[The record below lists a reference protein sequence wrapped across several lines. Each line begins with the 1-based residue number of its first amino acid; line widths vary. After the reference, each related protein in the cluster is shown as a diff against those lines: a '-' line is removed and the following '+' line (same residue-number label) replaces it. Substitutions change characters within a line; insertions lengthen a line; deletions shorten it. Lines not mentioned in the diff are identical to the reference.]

1 MRSANS
7 GRLGSLVVH
16 ARRNNYKKQPTR
28 ARNNPK
34 DIPESTDFRKSKT
47 SLSKSKEKVS
57 AEEEKLLSKEE
68 EAKIVTRVDMAD
80 ARYVVEDHRNGDA
93 NIELDANKRQ
103 FTGLTKE
110 ELMKYAEDPFW
121 VRLRWFMFILFWSLW
136 LCMLAAAIAIILQA
150 PKCAPPPPKT
160 WYEKGP
166 LVDMSA
172 VESFEELEAELPQLK
187 SNQVQG
193 IFTYVCKDTYEVLEE
208 PSCLQK
214 FKDFVTKAKDYGI
227 KVIVDL
233 TANSVGTNHS
243 WFALSENRSAGYEQ
257 YFLWA
262 DGAGFGED
270 HTLNP
275 PNNWISKQDESA
287 WSYSERRKQFYLH
300 QLSREQADL
309 NFTNPEVVRRF
320 DDVLKLWM
328 QAGAYGVRL
337 MDARYLVVNSSLA
350 EEQPERSG
358 AALGAT
364 HSQHAYWQHRHSR
377 DQPALLPL
385 LQHWAHLVDH
395 APPNTGI
402 GETVFTLSEM
412 TRPELFL
419 LRANVSGALRPA
431 SAAPL
436 PAARPADLAAAL
448 NTRLPY
454 WPALQVEDGEESEV
468 WMLSALLPAAPVLA
482 SSQLLAH
489 NDTEIVSWERVWSL
503 RGDASVEHGRYSV
516 AAVPDQDGQYNL
528 IACARWKA
536 GHTGYVAVYNA
547 GETAHANLTAPA
559 PALSALPARLAVHHV
574 SHAAALQ
581 TNYTVNMEVEAASV
595 LVPAKSAL
603 LLSFVPNAAVE
614 E

>member
-1 MRSANS
+1 MEHGRGRAPSSHDANALQLYHICQSLRDPMRSANS
-7 GRLGSLVVH
+7 GRLGSLVVY
-16 ARRNNYKKQPTR
+16 ARRNNYNKKP
-28 ARNNPK
+28 ARPRNSPQ
-34 DIPESTDFRKSKT
+34 DISESTDFRKSKT

-68 EAKIVTRVDMAD
+68 EAKVVTRVDMAD
-80 ARYVVEDHRNGDA
+80 ARYVVEDHKNGDA

-136 LCMLAAAIAIILQA
+136 LCMLAAAIAIIVRA

-166 LVDMSA
+166 LVDMSS
-172 VESFEELEAELPQLK
+172 VESFEELETELPLLK

-208 PSCLQK
+208 PTCLQK

-243 WFALSENRSAGYEQ
+243 WFTLSENRTAGYEQ

-270 HTLNP
+270 HKPNP
-275 PNNWISKQDESA
+275 PNNW
-287 WSYSERRKQFYLH
+287 
-300 QLSREQADL
+300 
-309 NFTNPEVVRRF
+309 
-320 DDVLKLWM
+320 
-328 QAGAYGVRL
+328 
-337 MDARYLVVNSSLA
+337 
-350 EEQPERSG
+350 QPERG
-358 AALGAT
+358 AMSLGAT

-377 DQPALLPL
+377 DLPTLLPL

-395 APPNTGI
+395 AQPNTGL
-402 GETVFTLSEM
+402 GETVFTLWESV
-412 TRPELFL
+412 RPELFL
-419 LRANVSGALRPA
+419 VRANVSGVLRPA

-436 PAARPADLAAAL
+436 NTARPADLAAAL
-448 NTRLPY
+448 SIRLPH
-454 WPALQVEDGEESEV
+454 WPAIQLEEDEESEV
-468 WMLSALLPAAPVLA
+468 WMMSALLPAAPVLA
-482 SSQLLAH
+482 RTQLLAN
-489 NDTEIVSWERVWSL
+489 NDTDMVSWERVWAL
-503 RGDASVEHGRYSV
+503 RSDASVEHGRYSV
-516 AAVPDQDGQYNL
+516 SAVPDQDGQNTF

-536 GHTGYVAVYNA
+536 GHTGYVALYNA
-547 GETAHANLTAPA
+547 GETARANLTAPA

-574 SHAAALQ
+574 SHTSALL
-581 TNYTVNMEVEAASV
+581 TNYTVNMEVETSSV

>member
-1 MRSANS
+1 
-7 GRLGSLVVH
+7 
-16 ARRNNYKKQPTR
+16 
-28 ARNNPK
+28 
-34 DIPESTDFRKSKT
+34 
-47 SLSKSKEKVS
+47 
-57 AEEEKLLSKEE
+57 
-68 EAKIVTRVDMAD
+68 MAD
-80 ARYVVEDHRNGDA
+80 ARYVVEDHKNGDA

-136 LCMLAAAIAIILQA
+136 LCMLAAAIAIIVRA

-166 LVDMSA
+166 LVDMSS
-172 VESFEELEAELPQLK
+172 VESFEELETELPLLK

-208 PSCLQK
+208 PTCLQK

-243 WFALSENRSAGYEQ
+243 WFVLSENRTAGYEQ

-270 HTLNP
+270 HKPNP
-275 PNNWISKQDESA
+275 PNNWISTQDEPA

-300 QLSREQADL
+300 QLATDQADL

-320 DDVLKLWM
+320 DEVLKLWM
-328 QAGAYGVRL
+328 EAGAHGIRL
-337 MDARYLVVNSSLA
+337 VNARYLLVNSSLS
-350 EEQPERSG
+350 EEQPERG
-358 AALGAT
+358 AMSLGAT

-377 DQPALLPL
+377 DLPTLLPL

-395 APPNTGI
+395 AQPNTGL
-402 GETVFTLSEM
+402 GETVFTLWESV
-412 TRPELFL
+412 RPELFL
-419 LRANVSGALRPA
+419 VRANVSGVLRPA

-436 PAARPADLAAAL
+436 NTARPADLAAAL
-448 NTRLPY
+448 SIRLPH
-454 WPALQVEDGEESEV
+454 WPAIQLEEDEESEV
-468 WMLSALLPAAPVLA
+468 WMMSALLPAAPVLA
-482 SSQLLAH
+482 RTQLLAN
-489 NDTEIVSWERVWSL
+489 NDTDMVSWERVWAL
-503 RGDASVEHGRYSV
+503 RSDASVEHGRYSV
-516 AAVPDQDGQYNL
+516 SAVPDQDGQNTF

-536 GHTGYVAVYNA
+536 GHTGYVALYNA
-547 GETAHANLTAPA
+547 GETARANLTAPA

-574 SHAAALQ
+574 SHTSALL
-581 TNYTVNMEVEAASV
+581 TNYTVNMEVEASSV